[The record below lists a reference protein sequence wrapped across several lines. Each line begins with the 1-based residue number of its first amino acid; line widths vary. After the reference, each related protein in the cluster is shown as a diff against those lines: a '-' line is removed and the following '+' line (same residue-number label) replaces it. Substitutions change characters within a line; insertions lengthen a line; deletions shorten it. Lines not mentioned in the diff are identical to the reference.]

1 MSSALRRKF
10 RLVHTPMRS
19 SMCNRNRIG
28 PKIDPCGTPHSILK
42 KDVVVLFI
50 YTYLIRLDR

>member
-50 YTYLIRLDR
+50 YTN